1 MAIGRYTFAKRIRK
15 GQGLSNPRASAKIF
29 KACEA
34 GFIPCTTV
42 RLTGGQRLDV
52 IAFETYGD
60 ASFWW
65 IIAAASG
72 IGYCLQASHGAIIRI
87 PTNLSDVI
95 RLVT

>member
-1 MAIGRYTFAKRIRK
+1 MAISRYTFTKRIRK
-15 GQGLSNPRASAKIF
+15 GQCISNTRASSKIF

-34 GFIPCTTV
+34 GVISCTTM
-42 RLTGGQRLDV
+42 RLSGAQRLDV
-52 IAFETYGD
+52 LAFERYGD

-72 IGYCLQASHGAIIRI
+72 IGYCLQASHGALIRI
-87 PTNLSDVI
+87 PNNLADVL